1 MDLSSLNK
9 NKMYSLVTGV
19 SNQIGMEWDNEVETN
34 NQECKMLSN
43 FVNILLFRMVP
54 KIGIEKL

>member
-1 MDLSSLNK
+1 MDLSSPNN

-19 SNQIGMEWDNEVETN
+19 SEQIGMEWDNKVETN

-43 FVNILLFRMVP
+43 FANILLFRMVP

>member
-1 MDLSSLNK
+1 MDLSSLNN

-19 SNQIGMEWDNEVETN
+19 SDQIGMEWDNEVETN

-54 KIGIEKL
+54 EIGIEKL